1 MRAIRQHAFGPADT
15 LQLEDVP
22 DPRPS
27 PGQVRVVVE
36 AAGVHVLD
44 TAIRQGRSGGPFP
57 LPELPTT
64 PGREV
69 AGRVAAVGSG
79 VDGAWLGRRVVAH
92 LGAAGGG
99 YAEQAVAPVTSL
111 HEVPDHLG
119 ADAAVA
125 MIGTGRT
132 ALGILDVAGL
142 TTGDVVLVTAA
153 AGGLG
158 TLFVQAA
165 RRAGAEI
172 VGLAGGP
179 AKVDLVRGQGATAAV
194 DYREPGW
201 PDRVRAA
208 LGDRL
213 PTVLLDGVG
222 GEVGRAAFDLLAPAG
237 RVVMFGA
244 AAGSPLQL
252 TTADLV
258 ARSLSATWA
267 LGPRILGRPGGL
279 RELETRALAEAAAG
293 RLVPLVGSTF
303 PLAEAAAAHTALEE
317 RATTGKVVLVP

>member
-1 MRAIRQHAFGPADT
+1 MRAIRQYAFGPADT
-15 LQLEDVP
+15 LQIEDVP
-22 DPRPS
+22 DPRPG
-27 PGQVRVVVE
+27 PGQVLVMVE
-36 AAGVHVLD
+36 AAGVHLVD
-44 TAIRQGRSGGPFP
+44 TAIRQGHSGGPFP
-57 LPELPTT
+57 LPDLPAT

-69 AGRVAAVGSG
+69 AGRVAAVGPD
-79 VDGAWLGRRVVAH
+79 VDEGWVGRRVVAH
-92 LGAAGGG
+92 LGPAGGG
-99 YAEQAVAPVTSL
+99 YAEQAVVPLTAL
-111 HEVPDHLG
+111 HEVPDHVG
-119 ADAAVA
+119 ASVAVA

-132 ALGILDVAGL
+132 ALAILDTAAL
-142 TTGDVVLVTAA
+142 TAADVVLVPAA

-165 RRAGAEI
+165 RGVGATV

-179 AKVDLVRGQGATAAV
+179 TKVDLVRSLGATAAV
-194 DYREPGW
+194 DYLQACW
-201 PDRVRAA
+201 PDRVRDA

-237 RVVMFGA
+237 RVVMCGA
-244 AAGSPLQL
+244 TAGAPLQL

-258 ARSLSATWA
+258 ARALSATWA

-279 RELETRALAEAAAG
+279 RELEARALTEAAAS
-293 RLVPLVGSTF
+293 RLVPPTTTF
-303 PLAEAAAAHTALEE
+303 ALAEAAAAHTALEA

>member
-1 MRAIRQHAFGPADT
+1 MRAIRQHAFGPPDT
-15 LQLEDVP
+15 LHIADLPDLVP
-22 DPRPS
+22 G
-27 PGQVRVVVE
+27 PGQVLVAVQ
-36 AAGVHVLD
+36 AAGVHLVD
-44 TAIRQGRSGGPFP
+44 TAIRQGRSGPFP

-69 AGRVAAVGSG
+69 AGHVAAVGPG
-79 VDGAWLGRRVVAH
+79 VDGAWLGRRVVVH
-92 LGAAGGG
+92 LGPAGGG

-111 HEVPDHLG
+111 HEVPDHLD
-119 ADAAVA
+119 APAAVA

-132 ALGILDVAGL
+132 ALGILDTAQL
-142 TTGDVVLVTAA
+142 TAGDVVLVTAA

-165 RRAGAEI
+165 RRTGAAV
-172 VGLAGGP
+172 VGLAGGRG
-179 AKVDLVRGQGATAAV
+179 KVDLVRANGATAAV

-201 PDRVRAA
+201 PDRVRTA

-222 GEVGRAAFDLLAPAG
+222 GDLARAAFDLLAPAG

-244 AAGSPLQL
+244 AAGSPLQV
-252 TTADLV
+252 TTTDLV
-258 ARSLSATWA
+258 ARALSATWA
-267 LGPRILGRPGGL
+267 LGPRIVGRPGGL
-279 RELETRALAEAAAG
+279 RELETRALTEAAEG
-293 RLVPLVGSTF
+293 RLVPLAGSSF
-303 PLAEAAAAHTALEE
+303 PLAEAAAAHIALEG